1 MSYFDRVRDLLGFK
15 ILRRHLAAE
24 EHISAFIDG
33 ELAEDEREQVA
44 AQFALDPSVQQR
56 VRDLRAVDALVHQAL
71 EPPSV
76 PKADACIQGALAA
89 DESPLPST
97 QPKPRVPTA
106 VIASVGLIVT
116 AGVAFVGLRRRG
128 LV

>member
-1 MSYFDRVRDLLGFK
+1 MSYFDRVRDLLGFE
-15 ILRRHLAAE
+15 ILRRHAAAG
-24 EHISAFIDG
+24 EHISAFIDD
-33 ELAEDEREQVA
+33 ELSVDEREQVA

-56 VRDLRAVDALVHQAL
+56 VRNLRAVDTLVHQAL

-76 PKADACIQGALAA
+76 PNADACIQGSLSA
-89 DESPLPST
+89 DVSGLPVA